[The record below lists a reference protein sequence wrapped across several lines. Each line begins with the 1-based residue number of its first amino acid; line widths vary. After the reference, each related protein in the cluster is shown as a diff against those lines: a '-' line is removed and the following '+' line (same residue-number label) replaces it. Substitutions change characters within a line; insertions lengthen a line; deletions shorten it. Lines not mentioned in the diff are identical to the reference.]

1 MNALLN
7 KAIAA
12 LTKLPDAEQEAIAR
26 EMLDR
31 LEADARWEKLLADP
45 RSKAVLSRLAA
56 DARSEIARGDV
67 VDGDPANKPAT

>member
-26 EMLDR
+26 GMLDR

-45 RSKAVLSRLAA
+45 RSKAALSRLAA

-67 VDGDPANKPAT
+67 VEGDPASKPAT